1 MWERVAMSAGRARGM
16 GNSGGQPNGWMKQ
29 DQSSLQQEE
38 KVRDGLGTDVF
49 HLLPFPSLRRN
60 EADS

>member
-38 KVRDGLGTDVF
+38 TVRDGYRCLSF
-49 HLLPFPSLRRN
+49 APASLN
-60 EADS
+60 EEE

>member
-1 MWERVAMSAGRARGM
+1 MWERVAMSVGRARGM

-38 KVRDGLGTDVF
+38 KVRDGYRCLSFAPV
-49 HLLPFPSLRRN
+49 SLS
-60 EADS
+60 EEE

>member
-1 MWERVAMSAGRARGM
+1 MSAGRARGM

-38 KVRDGLGTDVF
+38 TVRDGYRCLSF
-49 HLLPFPSLRRN
+49 APASLN
-60 EADS
+60 EEE